1 MTQIVE
7 QIKAVVKFSD
17 LETGASG
24 WVMYIGRPTPI
35 IKTDWQSSGSRAT
48 NAQRL
53 SGKNGRVSIPTSA
66 IVYQSSGACRDGFE
80 AKRLATL
87 GMLAGRQQQAD
98 YDQTVQ
104 AAAGRW
110 GY

>member
-1 MTQIVE
+1 MVVE
-7 QIKAVVKFSD
+7 SSKTVKFSD

-24 WVMYIGRPTPI
+24 WVMYVGRPTPI

-53 SGKNGRVSIPTSA
+53 SGRNGRVSIPREA
-66 IVYQSSGACRDGFE
+66 LVYQSSGACLAGFE

-87 GMLAGRQQQAD
+87 ETLAGRERQAD